1 MAKDKIFYKRFIEEI
16 VMENRRKRILHIVWS
31 LNNGGIETMLVNI
44 ANHQC
49 EMYEVGVMIVNLSY
63 DESLISTLSKDIHV
77 FLVNRPMSS
86 KNPFYYAKL
95 NVIYRKFAPDIVHF
109 HQLSLAK
116 IFVKRKSDKWFYT
129 QHCIPNTLVP
139 NKNITTYIAI
149 SQCVKEGMLKLSN
162 IKNCVVCYN
171 GVDFE
176 RIIEKEQYNDVS
188 LQFRAVSVARLD
200 TKIKGQDTIIEA
212 VNLLPDDIKK
222 IFTIDIY
229 GDGPDKHLIEEMI
242 KHYKLENEV
251 HLQGNISNKK
261 LLSTL
266 KDYDL
271 SIHPSRIEGFG
282 LSAVESMGCGLPVIL
297 SDVLGHSEICPNRIS
312 FMPDDAMDLAQKI
325 AYCVNY
331 YSKVVEL
338 SHKNKEYVKDK
349 FSIQKMVEELNDI
362 YKLNK

>member
-1 MAKDKIFYKRFIEEI
+1 
-16 VMENRRKRILHIVWS
+16 MENRRKRILHVVWS

-49 EMYEVGVMIVNLSY
+49 EMHEVGVLIVNLSY
-63 DESLISTLSKDIHV
+63 DENLISTLSEDVHV
-77 FLVNRPMSS
+77 FCVNRPMAS
-86 KNPFYYAKL
+86 KNLLYYAKL
-95 NVIYRKFAPDIVHF
+95 NAIYRKFAPDIVHF

-129 QHCIPNTLVP
+129 QHCIPNTFVP

-149 SQCVKEGMLKLSN
+149 SRCVKEGMLKLSP

-176 RIIEKEQYNDVS
+176 RIIEKEQYNDVV
-188 LQFRAVSVARLD
+188 LRFRAVSVARLD

-212 VNLLPDDIKK
+212 VNLLPNDFKK

-229 GDGPDKHLIEEMI
+229 GDGPDKHLLEEMI
-242 KHYKLENEV
+242 MHYKLENV
-251 HLQGNISNKK
+251 VLLQGNISNKQ

-271 SIHPSRIEGFG
+271 SIHASRKEGFG

-297 SDVLGHSEICPNRIS
+297 SDVLGHSEICPDKIS
-312 FMPDDAMDLAQKI
+312 FIPNDAMDLAQKI
-325 AYCVNY
+325 VYCVNK

-338 SHKNKEYVKDK
+338 SQGNKEYVRGK
-349 FSIQKMVEELNDI
+349 FSIQKMVKELDDI
-362 YKLNK
+362 YKLCESAVGSDSKLKTNKGK